1 MPHEAETTKP
11 SFFAKATNT
20 ASMQGWEACHAL
32 TLISQVPRPWG
43 VSFQLCII
51 FFHSHLICVLSQFF
65 YHTKEGKNLKYIH
78 TWFWLPSSIIT
89 CVQGNKETKTTGRVH
104 RAGVTG
110 QRPDGKTQM
119 CRFHQKPSTHLPSLE
134 QEEATCYSSDPAPI
148 TPLPGPPKQGP
159 VLILL
164 NPGSSK
170 VSPGNPGTL
179 PSNCVDLVENRDATN
194 LH

>member
-65 YHTKEGKNLKYIH
+65 YHTKDGKNLKYIH

>member
-1 MPHEAETTKP
+1 
-11 SFFAKATNT
+11 
-20 ASMQGWEACHAL
+20 MQGWEACHAL

-65 YHTKEGKNLKYIH
+65 YHTKDGKNLKYIH

-134 QEEATCYSSDPAPI
+134 QEEATCYSSEPAPI

>member
-43 VSFQLCII
+43 VSFQLCIV

-65 YHTKEGKNLKYIH
+65 YHTKDGKNLKYIH

>member
-1 MPHEAETTKP
+1 MGSLSHTRTH
-11 SFFAKATNT
+11 T
-20 ASMQGWEACHAL
+20 
-32 TLISQVPRPWG
+32 SQVHQPWG

-51 FFHSHLICVLSQFF
+51 SFHSHLFICVLSQFSC
-65 YHTKEGKNLKYIH
+65 HAKVSKNLKYIH